1 MMFNELY
8 SSEKGVL
15 TFEWILLITLIV
27 IGVIAGL
34 ATVRDALNVELGD
47 ISQGVLSVNQEF
59 MIYGL
64 NTRVNWTGIYSDG
77 QTGQEIFVG
86 MSPEEHFVHPSEF
99 NDTSSGSGAP
109 NVEITTKAAHG
120 MDGADSVLEDSEHSQ
135 P

>member
-1 MMFNELY
+1 MIRELY
-8 SSEKGVL
+8 TQEEGVL
-15 TFEWILLITLIV
+15 TFEWILLITVLV

-34 ATVRDALNVELGD
+34 ATVRDALNLELGD

-64 NTRVNWTGIYSDG
+64 TTRINWTGIYSDG

-120 MDGADSVLEDSEHSQ
+120 MDGSDRVLGESEHSQ